1 LACFLLDIESSRQL
15 GRDKM
20 RGAIFENYVVMEVI
34 KHRYNRGLLNG
45 VYFYRDS
52 NKNEVDILLKEE
64 GEITAIEVKSSMTY
78 HTSFEDSLSK
88 LSSWIKTPVRN
99 KYIVYTGDFENTA
112 SDIKVINYRH
122 LLEYLPQNIE

>member
-1 LACFLLDIESSRQL
+1 MFFVGYRKSRQL
-15 GRDKM
+15 ERDKM

-52 NKNEVDILLKEE
+52 NQNEVDILLKEE

-78 HTSFEDSLSK
+78 HTSFENTLSK
-88 LSSWIKTPVRN
+88 LPGWIKTPVTN
-99 KYIVYTGDFENTA
+99 KMVVYTGDFENA
-112 SDIKVINYRH
+112 VSDIKVINYKH
-122 LLEYLPQNIE
+122 LHENLPQLL